1 MLWGCSV
8 RAQGPPPLAPY
19 LQRPSRRRCCGEEGA
34 AHEIWGLPIPPQ
46 PVGVGWA
53 PPAPQGAGWGERAG
67 PRWRASV
74 PPWSPWGA
82 PWKSSGPWHRAGALG
97 EGRNLVLCPQKGRG
111 ILEHRAPC
119 WLPSWGLAPTDECTC
134 VSFPGG
140 LNIDSALGMS
150 QQGQEEAQT
159 GQKDGAKLCF
169 SPASHFQQA
178 APPQL
183 VALEVFLQL
192 FLWLNLQSLEGN
204 SMLRGLKGLQQ
215 GLKGLQH
222 LQSLPR
228 RGRSILSPCSRPRTE
243 WWHCW
248 KNSSPTRLVHGLLQV
263 FCVQGWQICRG
274 DYS

>member
-1 MLWGCSV
+1 MGLLCESP
-8 RAQGPPPLAPY
+8 RTTPLAPY
-19 LQRPSRRRCCGEEGA
+19 LRRPSRRRCCGEGVV
-34 AHEIWGLPIPPQ
+34 AHEIWGLPIPPR
-46 PVGVGWA
+46 PAGTGWA
-53 PPAPQGAGWGERAG
+53 PPAPQGVGWGERAG

-82 PWKSSGPWHRAGALG
+82 PWKSSGPWHREKEETSCCAPKKAERSSSTGLPAG
-97 EGRNLVLCPQKGRG
+97 CPAVG
-111 ILEHRAPC
+111 
-119 WLPSWGLAPTDECTC
+119 WLPWMNAPVCP
-134 VSFPGG
+134 SQGG

-222 LQSLPR
+222 LQSLPW
-228 RGRSILSPCSRPRTE
+228 RGRSILSPCSRPCTE

-248 KNSSPTRLVHGLLQV
+248 KDLSPTCLVHGLLQV